1 MKIDFLKKEIW
12 DLMRTIQVSKDTVIC
27 PVAKDYCI
35 TPLQLRILME
45 IKLSENLSLNRLAK
59 LMDMNNGNVSTICK
73 KLEQQGYLT
82 RERRADDER
91 FITLKLTPNG
101 QAILQKMEQD
111 IESTYCLLM
120 EGVSEERLEKIA
132 VGIKE
137 LQTWRGVAARR
148 IRQPNGV
155 DVSFLLS

>member
-12 DLMRTIQVSKDTVIC
+12 DLMRTIQVSKDTVLC
-27 PVAKDYCI
+27 PVAKDYSI

-45 IKLSENLSLNRLAK
+45 VNLRKDLSLNRLAK
-59 LMDMNNGNVSTICK
+59 VMDMNNGNVSTICK

-91 FITLKLTPNG
+91 FITLKLSSEGTKII
-101 QAILQKMEQD
+101 QQMEQD
-111 IESTYCLLM
+111 IESKYCLMM

-132 VGIKE
+132 AGIRE
-137 LQTWRGVAARR
+137 LKALIEEMNAQQRE
-148 IRQPNGV
+148 
-155 DVSFLLS
+155 D

>member
-45 IKLSENLSLNRLAK
+45 VNVSENLSLNRLAK
-59 LMDMNNGNVSTICK
+59 VMDMNNGNVSTLCK
-73 KLEQQGYLT
+73 KLEKQGYLT

-91 FITLKLTPNG
+91 FITLKLTHNG

-111 IESTYCLLM
+111 IEGKYCFLM

-137 LQTWRGVAARR
+137 LQ
-148 IRQPNGV
+148 
-155 DVSFLLS
+155 LLIQEMNEQQRED

>member
-12 DLMRTIQVSKDTVIC
+12 DLMRTIQVSKDTVMC

-45 IKLSENLSLNRLAK
+45 IKLSEDLSLNRLAK
-59 LMDMNNGNVSTICK
+59 VMDMNNGNVSTICK

-91 FITLKLTPNG
+91 FITLKLTPVWTSDSSENG
-101 QAILQKMEQD
+101 AGYRKQILLAD
-111 IESTYCLLM
+111 
-120 EGVSEERLEKIA
+120 GRRV
-132 VGIKE
+132 
-137 LQTWRGVAARR
+137 RGTA
-148 IRQPNGV
+148 
-155 DVSFLLS
+155 

>member
-12 DLMRTIQVSKDTVIC
+12 DLMRTIQVSKDMVMC
-27 PVAKDYCI
+27 PVAKDYPI

-45 IKLSENLSLNRLAK
+45 VNVSENLSLNRLAK
-59 LMDMNNGNVSTICK
+59 VMDMNNGNVSTLCK

-111 IESTYCLLM
+111 IESKYCLLM

-137 LQTWRGVAARR
+137 LQ
-148 IRQPNGV
+148 
-155 DVSFLLS
+155 LLIQEMNEQQRED

>member
-12 DLMRTIQVSKDTVIC
+12 DLMRTIQDSKDTVLC
-27 PVAKDYCI
+27 PIAKDYCI

-45 IKLSENLSLNRLAK
+45 VNLRKDLSLNRLAK
-59 LMDMNNGNVSTICK
+59 VMDMNNGNVSTICK

-91 FITLKLTPNG
+91 FITLKLSSEGTKII
-101 QAILQKMEQD
+101 QQIEQD
-111 IESTYCLLM
+111 IESKYCLMM

-132 VGIKE
+132 AGIRE
-137 LQTWRGVAARR
+137 LKALIDEMNAQQRE
-148 IRQPNGV
+148 
-155 DVSFLLS
+155 D

>member
-12 DLMRTIQVSKDTVIC
+12 DLMRTIQVSKDTVLC
-27 PVAKDYCI
+27 PVAKDYSI

-45 IKLSENLSLNRLAK
+45 VNLRKNLSLNRLAK
-59 LMDMNNGNVSTICK
+59 VMDMNNGNVSTICK

-91 FITLKLTPNG
+91 FITLKLSSEGTKII
-101 QAILQKMEQD
+101 QQMEQD
-111 IESTYCLLM
+111 IESKYCLMM

-132 VGIKE
+132 AGIRE
-137 LQTWRGVAARR
+137 LKALIDEMNAQQRE
-148 IRQPNGV
+148 
-155 DVSFLLS
+155 D

>member
-12 DLMRTIQVSKDTVIC
+12 DLMRTIQVSKDTVMC

-45 IKLSENLSLNRLAK
+45 IKLSEDLSLNRLAK
-59 LMDMNNGNVSTICK
+59 VMDMNNGNVSTICK

-82 RERRADDER
+82 RERRSDDER
-91 FITLKLTPNG
+91 FIILKLTLQG
-101 QAILQKMEQD
+101 KAILQKMEQD
-111 IESTYCLLM
+111 IESKYCLLM
-120 EGVSEERLEKIA
+120 EGVSEERLKKIA

-137 LQTWRGVAARR
+137 LQ
-148 IRQPNGV
+148 
-155 DVSFLLS
+155 LLIQEMNEQQRED

>member
-12 DLMRTIQVSKDTVIC
+12 DLLRTIQVSKDTVIC

-45 IKLSENLSLNRLAK
+45 VNLSEDLSLNQLAK
-59 LMDMNNGNVSTICK
+59 VMDMNNGNVSTICK

-91 FITLKLTPNG
+91 FITLKLSPEG
-101 QAILQKMEQD
+101 AKILQQMERD
-111 IESTYCLLM
+111 IESKYCLLM
-120 EGVSEERLEKIA
+120 EDVSEERLEKIVA
-132 VGIKE
+132 GIKE
-137 LQTWRGVAARR
+137 LKALIEEMNAQQRE
-148 IRQPNGV
+148 
-155 DVSFLLS
+155 D

>member
-12 DLMRTIQVSKDTVIC
+12 DLMRTIQVSKDTVLC
-27 PVAKDYCI
+27 PVAKDYSI

-45 IKLSENLSLNRLAK
+45 VNLRKNLSLNRLAK
-59 LMDMNNGNVSTICK
+59 VMDMNNGNVSTICK

-91 FITLKLTPNG
+91 FITLKLSSEGTKII
-101 QAILQKMEQD
+101 QQMEQD
-111 IESTYCLLM
+111 IESKYCLMM

-132 VGIKE
+132 AGIRE
-137 LQTWRGVAARR
+137 LKALIEEMNAQQRE
-148 IRQPNGV
+148 
-155 DVSFLLS
+155 D

>member
-12 DLMRTIQVSKDTVIC
+12 DLIRTIQVSKDTVMC

-45 IKLSENLSLNRLAK
+45 IKLSEDLSLNRLAK

-91 FITLKLTPNG
+91 FITLKLSPKG

-111 IESTYCLLM
+111 IESKYCLLM
-120 EGVSEERLEKIA
+120 EGISEERLEKIA

-137 LQTWRGVAARR
+137 LQ
-148 IRQPNGV
+148 
-155 DVSFLLS
+155 LLLQEMNENQRED

>member
-12 DLMRTIQVSKDTVIC
+12 DLMRTIQVSKDTVMC

-59 LMDMNNGNVSTICK
+59 MMDMNNGNVSTICK

-111 IESTYCLLM
+111 IESKYCLLM
-120 EGVSEERLEKIA
+120 EGVSEERLERISA
-132 VGIKE
+132 GIKE
-137 LQTWRGVAARR
+137 LQ
-148 IRQPNGV
+148 
-155 DVSFLLS
+155 LLIEEMNEQQRED

>member
-12 DLMRTIQVSKDTVIC
+12 DLMRTIQVSKDTVMC

-45 IKLSENLSLNRLAK
+45 IKLSENLSLNQLAK
-59 LMDMNNGNVSTICK
+59 VMDMNNGNVSTICK
-73 KLEQQGYLT
+73 KLEQLGYLT

-91 FITLKLTPNG
+91 FITLELTPKG
-101 QAILQKMEQD
+101 QAIIQQMEQD
-111 IESTYCLLM
+111 IESKYCLLM

-137 LQTWRGVAARR
+137 LQ
-148 IRQPNGV
+148 
-155 DVSFLLS
+155 LLIQEMNEQQRED